1 MQPPMQRV
9 HVVIRLA
16 LLVALGT
23 VGCSSA
29 YWLLYL
35 ALPAFA
41 ALLISQKG
49 AARYFGEEGPRIV
62 LVLRWLAGAYAYLWL
77 LTDAVPTGKAG
88 GHVDLEVEPT
98 GTPTPASAILR
109 VVYGLPGLLVL
120 AVISFGGVFLWPIG
134 AIAILV
140 HRRVPSSIAA
150 FFAATLR
157 YQFRLLAYQLSL
169 VEQYP
174 SLAPSVPREAHASAA

>member
-140 HRRVPSSIAA
+140 QRRVPSSIAA